1 MTGTVLGGRYRLDR
15 LIATGG
21 MGEVW
26 RGHDELLGRTVAVKV
41 MLPQLSRSPG
51 FVERF
56 RGEARHTAGLSHP
69 GIATVYDYGES
80 EPAEGSGATSA
91 YLVMELVE
99 GQSLADLLESAGRL
113 PADRTLDLVAQVAA
127 ALAAA
132 HARGVVHRDV
142 KPANLLVRPD
152 GTVVVTDFGIARSA
166 SAAAGLT
173 MTGEVMGTA
182 AYLAPEQAEG
192 KPATG
197 AADVYSLGVVAYQ
210 CLAGRR
216 PFDGDTPLT
225 IALAH
230 LRQTPPPLP
239 ADVPAAARAVVERAM
254 AKDPA
259 DRHPSATALAEAARA
274 AATRQVPVRPSPTRT
289 ELPPTAQV
297 SRASVVGYASVPPRV
312 ATAPLDT
319 PARGTTRVRAL
330 VPALLR
336 TPPLAAG
343 VVAGVVFALL
353 LGLGITSVLT
363 AGSRATDTAGAKTS
377 PASTL
382 TSPSPTRSPVAETV
396 VARRTTSPYLTLRAA
411 DYVGRPVAAA
421 RTKLAA
427 LGLRVTEEQQSGWR
441 YGAGTVAAVS
451 PTRVQRGGTVK
462 VVVSKGSSTSN
473 PTGNDQRGRWH
484 KKDKHDGDDQGD
496 DE

>member
-1 MTGTVLGGRYRLDR
+1 MTTPTGTLLGGRYRLDH

-41 MLPQLSRSPG
+41 MLAQLSRSPG
-51 FVERF
+51 FVARF
-56 RGEARHTAGLSHP
+56 RGEARHTAALSHP

-80 EPAEGSGATSA
+80 EPAENSGATSA

-99 GQSLADLLESAGRL
+99 GQSLADLLESVGRL
-113 PADRTLDLVAQVAA
+113 SADRTLDVVAQVSA

-152 GTVVVTDFGIARSA
+152 GTVVVTDFGIARSVG
-166 SAAAGLT
+166 AAAGLT

-192 KPATG
+192 KPAT
-197 AADVYSLGVVAYQ
+197 AATDLYSLGVVAYQ

-216 PFDGDTPLT
+216 PFDGETPVT

-230 LRQTPPPLP
+230 LRETPPPLP
-239 ADVPAAARAVVERAM
+239 ADVPPAARAVVERAM

-259 DRHPSATALAEAARA
+259 DRYPSAAALAEAARA
-274 AATRQVPVRPSPTRT
+274 AVRAAQAPAPVTRPLSAP
-289 ELPPTAQV
+289 
-297 SRASVVGYASVPPRV
+297 
-312 ATAPLDT
+312 TAPLPLPPMGQAAVGHAT
-319 PARGTTRVRAL
+319 VAPPTGSARNRARTL

-336 TPPLAAG
+336 GSPATGVAAG
-343 VVAGVVFALL
+343 VVLALL
-353 LGLGITSVLT
+353 LGLGVTSVLT
-363 AGSRATDTAGAKTS
+363 AGSRATDTAGAGTS
-377 PASTL
+377 RAAVA
-382 TSPSPTRSPVAETV
+382 SPSPSGPRTSAAAVTT
-396 VARRTTSPYLTLRAA
+396 RTTSPYLTLRAA
-411 DYVGRPVAAA
+411 DYVGKPAATA
-421 RTKLAA
+421 RATLAA
-427 LGLRVTEEQQSGWR
+427 LGLRVTEVRQSGWPQP
-441 YGAGTVAAVS
+441 AGTVAAVS
-451 PTRVQRGGTVK
+451 PTRVERGGTVRL
-462 VVVSKGSSTSN
+462 VVSAGYSAGEEKRAKG
-473 PTGNDQRGRWH
+473 H
-484 KKDKHDGDDQGD
+484 KRDKHDGDDQGD